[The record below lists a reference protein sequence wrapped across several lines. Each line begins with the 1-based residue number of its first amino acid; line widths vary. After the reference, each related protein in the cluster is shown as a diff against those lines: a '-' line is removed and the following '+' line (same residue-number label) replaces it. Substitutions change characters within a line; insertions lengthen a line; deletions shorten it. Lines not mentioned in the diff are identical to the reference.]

1 MEENVML
8 VLSRK
13 VGEEI
18 RIDGQIKVRIV
29 KISGNRV
36 RIGIDAPDDVQI
48 VRQELNEWHESSVD
62 TPQSTELTI
71 DQTCA
76 FAFN

>member
-48 VRQELNEWHESSVD
+48 IRQELNEWNDSSVG